1 MSLPLRRIRA
11 AVGIGVFLV
20 GMGMGVGVAWAADS
34 LAGLKGAVHSQ
45 TLQQRVDRAVAAT
58 LAREWKPPLAAHEL
72 AVTVVDL
79 GRPEAPEFA
88 SNRGSEVIYPASV
101 IKLFYLA
108 AAHRWMEDGKI
119 QDTPELRRAMRDMI
133 VESYNE
139 ATHYVIDVLTGT
151 TSGPELSEPEL
162 KQWWER
168 RNAVNQ
174 WIATLGYPASVNASK
189 KPWGEGPYGRE
200 TQAIRTFNPKSN
212 QLTTEAT
219 ARIVTEIALGRM
231 VSRERSRQ
239 MLELMSRDFTAPTKD
254 PEDQAHGYSGI
265 ALKPGMKLWSKC
277 GLTSQTRHDA
287 ALVELPD
294 GHRWVIVTFTTNH
307 SEERNLIPSVVRVLL
322 EGK

>member
-1 MSLPLRRIRA
+1 MKVPLHRIRDA
-11 AVGIGVFLV
+11 AAIGVFLV
-20 GMGMGVGVAWAADS
+20 GMGVAWAADS
-34 LAGLKGAVHSQ
+34 LAGLEGAIHSPS
-45 TLQQRVDRAVAAT
+45 LQQRLDRAVAST
-58 LAREWKPPLAAHEL
+58 LARDWKPALATNQL

-79 GRPEAPEFA
+79 GRPEAPQFA
-88 SNRGSEVIYPASV
+88 SYRGREVIYPASV

-151 TSGPELSEPEL
+151 TSGPELSDAEL
-162 KQWWER
+162 KTWWER
-168 RNAVNQ
+168 RNAVNR
-174 WIATLGYPASVNASK
+174 WIAGLGYPASVNASK
-189 KPWGEGPYGRE
+189 KPWCEGPYGRE
-200 TQAIRTFNPKSN
+200 TQAIRAFKPKSN

-239 MLELMSRDFTAPTKD
+239 MLELMSRDFTGPTKD

-277 GLTSQTRHDA
+277 GLTSDTRHDA

-307 SEERNLIPSVVRVLL
+307 SEERNLIPSMVRLLL

>member
-1 MSLPLRRIRA
+1 MKFPLHRIRA
-11 AVGIGVFLV
+11 AAAFGAFLL
-20 GMGMGVGVAWAADS
+20 GMGAAWAADS
-34 LAGLKGAVHSQ
+34 LAGLEGAVHSPA
-45 TLQQRVDRAVAAT
+45 LQQRLDRAVAAT
-58 LAREWKPPLAAHEL
+58 LARDWKPALTTNQL

-88 SNRGSEVIYPASV
+88 SYRGREVIYPASV

-108 AAHRWMEDGKI
+108 AAHRWMQDGKI

-139 ATHYVIDVLTGT
+139 ATHYVIDVLTDT
-151 TSGPELSEPEL
+151 TSGPELSDSEL
-162 KQWWER
+162 KTWWER
-168 RNAVNQ
+168 RNAVNR
-174 WIATLGYPASVNASK
+174 WIAGLGYPASVNASK

-200 TQAIRTFNPKSN
+200 TQAIRAFKPKSN

-239 MLELMSRDFTAPTKD
+239 MLELMSRDFTGPTKD

-287 ALVELPD
+287 ALVEMPD
-294 GHRWVIVTFTTNH
+294 GHRWVIVTFTTGH
-307 SEERNLIPSVVRVLL
+307 SEDRNLIPSVVQGLL
-322 EGK
+322 EGQ